1 MKRVGVEKLSN
12 PIASREAF
20 RFFGRT
26 LLAGAI
32 AITFV
37 ALQPLGASATSDLP
51 QIRQSCE
58 ELQTQ
63 RGQIPHISRWRVMAQ
78 LLRLKFRPGSV
89 AFPDFVN
96 LNTPQ
101 GELLPTPSGNP
112 PAGRNL
118 IFSLMPPARL
128 TQGPEFERA
137 KKRYEELTDILM
149 GMLPLLRSFMFA
161 DGVDECITLAREAQF
176 DFKAFQT
183 LGTERAGLEWVNQIR
198 DGNEASAILSR
209 TVPKLRHD
217 WEVHPTTDLMTVFQ
231 ALRSTQV
238 RNIIIVAHAD
248 TDGRIFDSSFNE
260 YPIGFFSDISPTIE
274 SISIYSCH
282 SEKVVE
288 RYKIADRIR
297 ALPTYHERRTVY
309 RSVGMK
315 LMGIQDVV
323 PIKSLGSFIKKIDRW
338 QSFEEDET
346 LVKPTHAYCRI
357 GLEGL
362 QVKSGGFGFLLNG
375 EFIGSANP
383 GALAG
388 LLTLYYPCSLAD
400 RAKNVLVLKGIHPS
414 TQSALATSP
423 ELLKGWV
430 TRAAPAGP
438 GGTHPELRSDLPPA
452 THYRRPDGSY
462 QSSKWVF

>member
-1 MKRVGVEKLSN
+1 MGIEKSSS
-12 PIASREAF
+12 PIASREAL
-20 RFFGRT
+20 RFLGRAFAAA
-26 LLAGAI
+26 LIACVLIAARPVGAQ
-32 AITFV
+32 A
-37 ALQPLGASATSDLP
+37 ASDLP

-63 RGQIPHISRWRVMAQ
+63 RGQIPHISRWRMLGQ

-96 LNTPQ
+96 LNTPER
-101 GELLPTPSGNP
+101 ELLPTPSGNP

-137 KKRYEELTDILM
+137 KARYEELTDTLLA
-149 GMLPLLRSFMFA
+149 MLPQLRSFMYA
-161 DGVDECITLAREAQF
+161 DGVDECIALAKEAQF

-198 DGNEASAILSR
+198 DGREASAILSR
-209 TVPKLRHD
+209 TKLRHD
-217 WEVHPTTDLMTVFQ
+217 WEVYHTTDLMTVFQ
-231 ALRSTQV
+231 SLRSTQV

-288 RYKIADRIR
+288 RYKIAERIR
-297 ALPTYHERRTVY
+297 VLPTYHERRTVY

-323 PIKSLGSFIKKIDRW
+323 PIKSLGSFIKKVDHW
-338 QSFEEDET
+338 QSFEEDEAK
-346 LVKPTHAYCRI
+346 VKPAHAYCRI
-357 GLEGL
+357 GLEGV
-362 QVKSGGFGFLLNG
+362 QAKSGGFGFLLNG
-375 EFIGSANP
+375 EFIGAINP
-383 GALAG
+383 GTHAEP
-388 LLTLYYPCSLAD
+388 LTLYYPCSLAD

-414 TQSALATSP
+414 TRSALTAPP
-423 ELLKGWV
+423 ELLKGWI
-430 TRAAPAGP
+430 TRAVPAGP
-438 GGTHPELRSDLPPA
+438 GGAHQEVRSELPPA